1 MRGTWR
7 ERCSCATANGPHG
20 TRTLRSRNII
30 DWYVGSYLV
39 YAMQALAV
47 DRVVAAAASKALAL
61 SKALKSADP
70 SFDMRL
76 LGSQAESSSDSPVN
90 DQ

>member
-1 MRGTWR
+1 
-7 ERCSCATANGPHG
+7 
-20 TRTLRSRNII
+20 
-30 DWYVGSYLV
+30 
-39 YAMQALAV
+39 MQALAV